1 MVNSYLIYNIFIFIQ
16 STSIQ
21 TLQDVEQMIRTLE
34 NTVNVGLLA
43 MHYLCIYNNLLLISK
58 TSFRGVK
65 GLKSNVKK
73 EFSIQLHLFSGQK
86 EISGSI
92 KSSGHNKTRA

>member
-1 MVNSYLIYNIFIFIQ
+1 MVNSYLIYNIFIFIP

-43 MHYLCIYNNLLLISK
+43 MHYLYI
-58 TSFRGVK
+58 
-65 GLKSNVKK
+65 
-73 EFSIQLHLFSGQK
+73 
-86 EISGSI
+86 
-92 KSSGHNKTRA
+92 